1 LFVNCRTW
9 ASFEPLGTGG
19 LGVVGALGVLVWLGL
34 GVGFGVRVARRLGA
48 VVDRVGVGVA
58 LGFFAGAGVALGVA
72 LGVATG
78 ALASSTGVVDPASVT
93 TVRGARCPVAAT
105 SFPPWVIYQ
114 ALAATTLSTATAP
127 TIGAVIPRRGRRL
140 SRVMS
145 TDRSGSRR
153 RPRPFTRNRTPALT
167 NL

>member
-1 LFVNCRTW
+1 
-9 ASFEPLGTGG
+9 LGF
-19 LGVVGALGVLVWLGL
+19 VGALGVLVWLGF
-34 GVGFGVRVARRLGA
+34 GVGFPAGVGVRLARRLGA

-58 LGFFAGAGVALGVA
+58 LGIFGGAGVALGAA
-72 LGVATG
+72 LGVVTE
-78 ALASSTGVVDPASVT
+78 ALASSAGVDPASVT
-93 TVRGARCPVAAT
+93 TVRGFCCPVAAT
-105 SFPPWVIYQ
+105 SFPPWVMYQ

-153 RPRPFTRNRTPALT
+153 RPRPLTRNRTPH
-167 NL
+167 